1 MTSILSTYR
10 DNQKAFEKEFGC
22 KKNGDTYFSEYVY
35 DTIIKPHSR
44 TLTLSILRA
53 VREEMPKAFEQD
65 FIGHMCQCGNSIYC
79 KHHNQC
85 RTFMLQKLDAAISAI
100 ESEPN

>member
-1 MTSILSTYR
+1 MTSILSAYR
-10 DNQKAFEKEFGC
+10 DSQEAFEKEFGC

-53 VREEMPKAFEQD
+53 VRERSEKIDQYGDDYYVINAQD
-65 FIGHMCQCGNSIYC
+65 
-79 KHHNQC
+79 
-85 RTFMLQKLDAAISAI
+85 LDSAISAI
-100 ESEPN
+100 ESEK